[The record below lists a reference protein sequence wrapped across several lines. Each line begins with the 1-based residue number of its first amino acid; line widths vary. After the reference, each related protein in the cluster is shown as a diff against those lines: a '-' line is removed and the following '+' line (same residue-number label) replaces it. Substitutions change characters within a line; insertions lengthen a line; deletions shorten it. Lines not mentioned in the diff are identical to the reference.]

1 MLIDELTEVMH
12 LRNLLLTIY
21 LITHLR
27 GNAVLDADR
36 ENDAYTKGELALALI
51 TGQLALTGTSLQ
63 VT

>member
-1 MLIDELTEVMH
+1 MH